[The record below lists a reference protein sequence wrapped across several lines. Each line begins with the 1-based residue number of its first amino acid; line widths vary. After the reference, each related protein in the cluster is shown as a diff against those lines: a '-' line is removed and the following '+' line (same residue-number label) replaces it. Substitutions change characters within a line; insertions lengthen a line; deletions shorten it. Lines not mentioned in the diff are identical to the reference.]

1 MRAASIILSVTA
13 VIIFGSV
20 VSSRAADGPAPLS
33 LDEFVELA
41 CSRDRV
47 FEQILIDNLKLN
59 YRKKLVL
66 PADDIILSAKTEYVA
81 FIRNEEKGYPVYEV
95 LLSKLFPSTGTE
107 LETGY
112 TSTMQ
117 DTLLGNIDAEFYARI
132 SQPVARN
139 AFGKATRLLDKI
151 TGLEI
156 DIARYQIIEAY
167 ENYLSSV
174 IHIYYDW
181 YEAYENLN
189 TAENSY
195 NENLKLL
202 EDVRQ
207 RQKNNIALP
216 VDVNKVRLQV
226 LLKEETLSDAR
237 STYDEYTNLIRK
249 SIGYSADRKFMPVP
263 GDSYGSVEIDLEK
276 DYIEFREKSR
286 TALMLDMLIKKS
298 GIQVDKYADE
308 LLPSIDLFAEYSI
321 KADDRRLDNDDKR
334 VMAGVSIDYPFPGQV
349 KHAEYETARV
359 DHEKST
365 LEKINTHV
373 RLYTQLR
380 NIYRE
385 IKATRELIKIAD
397 KKIKVARSIVED
409 DRINYSYG
417 KVILNNFIDEVN
429 ALDQNRFS
437 KIQYSIRLKKLIID
451 WLTLTD
457 RLVRRK
463 ELNL

>member
-1 MRAASIILSVTA
+1 
-13 VIIFGSV
+13 
-20 VSSRAADGPAPLS
+20 
-33 LDEFVELA
+33 
-41 CSRDRV
+41 
-47 FEQILIDNLKLN
+47 
-59 YRKKLVL
+59 
-66 PADDIILSAKTEYVA
+66 
-81 FIRNEEKGYPVYEV
+81 
-95 LLSKLFPSTGTE
+95 
-107 LETGY
+107 
-112 TSTMQ
+112 
-117 DTLLGNIDAEFYARI
+117 
-132 SQPVARN
+132 
-139 AFGKATRLLDKI
+139 
-151 TGLEI
+151 
-156 DIARYQIIEAY
+156 
-167 ENYLSSV
+167 
-174 IHIYYDW
+174 
-181 YEAYENLN
+181 
-189 TAENSY
+189 
-195 NENLKLL
+195 
-202 EDVRQ
+202 
-207 RQKNNIALP
+207 
-216 VDVNKVRLQV
+216 
-226 LLKEETLSDAR
+226 
-237 STYDEYTNLIRK
+237 
-249 SIGYSADRKFMPVP
+249 MPVP

>member
-1 MRAASIILSVTA
+1 
-13 VIIFGSV
+13 
-20 VSSRAADGPAPLS
+20 
-33 LDEFVELA
+33 
-41 CSRDRV
+41 
-47 FEQILIDNLKLN
+47 
-59 YRKKLVL
+59 
-66 PADDIILSAKTEYVA
+66 
-81 FIRNEEKGYPVYEV
+81 
-95 LLSKLFPSTGTE
+95 
-107 LETGY
+107 
-112 TSTMQ
+112 
-117 DTLLGNIDAEFYARI
+117 
-132 SQPVARN
+132 
-139 AFGKATRLLDKI
+139 
-151 TGLEI
+151 
-156 DIARYQIIEAY
+156 
-167 ENYLSSV
+167 
-174 IHIYYDW
+174 
-181 YEAYENLN
+181 
-189 TAENSY
+189 
-195 NENLKLL
+195 
-202 EDVRQ
+202 
-207 RQKNNIALP
+207 
-216 VDVNKVRLQV
+216 
-226 LLKEETLSDAR
+226 
-237 STYDEYTNLIRK
+237 
-249 SIGYSADRKFMPVP
+249 
-263 GDSYGSVEIDLEK
+263 
-276 DYIEFREKSR
+276 
-286 TALMLDMLIKKS
+286 MLIKKS